1 MVYLASSAYTM
12 IVSVAFSEKK
22 LAVTM
27 IPVLLIPFML
37 LSGFFVNESHTP
49 FWLKP
54 FQYLSLYKY
63 GFQAMMLN
71 EYEGLELECMEI
83 DSNHLGYCNPLGDF
97 NSPQNLQM
105 SLVFLG
111 MLTIASFLAALTIM
125 HLLSQKPH

>member
-49 FWLKP
+49 GWLKP
-54 FQYLSLYKY
+54 LQYLSLYKY
-63 GFQAMMLN
+63 GF
-71 EYEGLELECMEI
+71 
-83 DSNHLGYCNPLGDF
+83 
-97 NSPQNLQM
+97 
-105 SLVFLG
+105 
-111 MLTIASFLAALTIM
+111 
-125 HLLSQKPH
+125 

>member
-49 FWLKP
+49 GWLKP
-54 FQYLSLYKY
+54 LQYLSLYKY

-83 DSNHLGYCNPLGDF
+83 DPSHLGYCNPLGDF
-97 NSPQNLQM
+97 NSPQDLPM
-105 SLVFLG
+105 SLFYLAL
-111 MLTIASFLAALTIM
+111 LTIACFVTSLVIM
-125 HLLSQKPH
+125 HLLSKKAH